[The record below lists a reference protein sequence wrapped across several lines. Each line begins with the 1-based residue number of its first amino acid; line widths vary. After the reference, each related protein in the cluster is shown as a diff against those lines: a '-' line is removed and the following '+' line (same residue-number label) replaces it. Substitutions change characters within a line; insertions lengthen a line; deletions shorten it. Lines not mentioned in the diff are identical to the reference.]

1 MCSTG
6 RGRGGAMCVVWWW
19 KVLESRGRGG
29 DAPQGSRRP
38 RGGCHRGLGHM
49 HCDSAGPWQASASRR
64 LRKGCP
70 GAMSSTRTTQIW
82 RGASI
87 GRAVRVG
94 KNIHFPVRRLLVACR
109 KRRKVLRKCSPNVTT
124 EALAESTPLPQ
135 RGESTSLPLAR
146 KQRRW
151 GGEEGHTAKQ
161 KRIQKAFSTALDDDG
176 SRRDTHML
184 VPASLV
190 CLVLGPSQ
198 AKFLET
204 P

>member
-1 MCSTG
+1 MGWRFAVCSTG

-94 KNIHFPVRRLLVACR
+94 CASVRPPSVMLPCPPACTSLVSCLQKTPR
-109 KRRKVLRKCSPNVTT
+109 KFSGNAPQMSLQKLSQTYPLASAWGVDLATIST
-124 EALAESTPLPQ
+124 EAT
-135 RGESTSLPLAR
+135 
-146 KQRRW
+146 
-151 GGEEGHTAKQ
+151 
-161 KRIQKAFSTALDDDG
+161 
-176 SRRDTHML
+176 
-184 VPASLV
+184 
-190 CLVLGPSQ
+190 
-198 AKFLET
+198 
-204 P
+204 

>member
-1 MCSTG
+1 MGWRFAVCSTG

-49 HCDSAGPWQASASRR
+49 HCDSAGPWQASAPPR

-87 GRAVRVG
+87 GRAVCGTVCGAADAQIARECPRG
-94 KNIHFPVRRLLVACR
+94 VAC
-109 KRRKVLRKCSPNVTT
+109 LALPTSSPKASREYT
-124 EALAESTPLPQ
+124 EGLTDRHPPALCVAMHASYSGRLPQ
-135 RGESTSLPLAR
+135 LPSRHA
-146 KQRRW
+146 
-151 GGEEGHTAKQ
+151 
-161 KRIQKAFSTALDDDG
+161 G
-176 SRRDTHML
+176 SRSHEAVSSVHAVRCVA
-184 VPASLV
+184 VPEVEL
-190 CLVLGPSQ
+190 L
-198 AKFLET
+198 
-204 P
+204 